1 MSTQNKQCSGRAGKP
16 CSRIM
21 PYWDNHEVCQ
31 SCRNNS
37 CSPSQ
42 TCEVCSLWDE
52 ELWRKFHKCLQR
64 SDRLK
69 KRNVPLSQ
77 VPENGPGLE
86 NTQHTVLPNVSV
98 TVSAT
103 DIGQH
108 ERNRNHE
115 SDSDSVTQAP
125 GINVSNVNITRQ
137 VPFRSMTPMD
147 VAFERKDLFLDS
159 FCLLGQIFSRRVDHL
174 GQTLLPGELDILG
187 ALPLLIQSPV
197 WSLFCLGILPDVNI
211 HTRLNLGLNLL
222 GHDISRGLLGPDI
235 GQGHL
240 DILNATDLDLGLL
253 DLDILELCPLRT
265 PLLTLLLLY
274 YLS

>member
-1 MSTQNKQCSGRAGKP
+1 
-16 CSRIM
+16 M
-21 PYWDNHEVCQ
+21 PYWDNHEVCR

-69 KRNVPLSQ
+69 KRNVPLPQ

-86 NTQHTVLPNVSV
+86 NTQHTALPNVSV

-137 VPFRSMTPMD
+137 VPSRSVTPMD
-147 VAFERKDLFLDS
+147 VVFERNRSVPRQFLSPNTD
-159 FCLLGQIFSRRVDHL
+159 
-174 GQTLLPGELDILG
+174 
-187 ALPLLIQSPV
+187 IQSQSRPPRSNPPTRRARHSRSSSSFDSGSSV
-197 WSLFCLGILPDVNI
+197 ESVFVLGSSQ
-211 HTRLNLGLNLL
+211 T
-222 GHDISRGLLGPDI
+222 
-235 GQGHL
+235 
-240 DILNATDLDLGLL
+240 
-253 DLDILELCPLRT
+253 
-265 PLLTLLLLY
+265 
-274 YLS
+274 

>member
-1 MSTQNKQCSGRAGKP
+1 MSTQNKRCSGGAGKP

-21 PYWDNHEVCQ
+21 PYWDNHEVCR

-52 ELWRKFHKCLQR
+52 ELWHKFHKCLQG
-64 SDRLK
+64 SDHLK

-86 NTQHTVLPNVSV
+86 NTQHTALPNVSV

-115 SDSDSVTQAP
+115 SDSDSVCLFVCVEVLRPSQPNGVMSSAVSLPNHTFTGQA
-125 GINVSNVNITRQ
+125 
-137 VPFRSMTPMD
+137 
-147 VAFERKDLFLDS
+147 
-159 FCLLGQIFSRRVDHL
+159 
-174 GQTLLPGELDILG
+174 
-187 ALPLLIQSPV
+187 
-197 WSLFCLGILPDVNI
+197 
-211 HTRLNLGLNLL
+211 
-222 GHDISRGLLGPDI
+222 
-235 GQGHL
+235 
-240 DILNATDLDLGLL
+240 
-253 DLDILELCPLRT
+253 
-265 PLLTLLLLY
+265 
-274 YLS
+274 